1 MVPRLAATLLA
12 VMYGGF
18 ALILHLPRVVAAP
31 EARIE
36 WTMLFIAVSLAG
48 AAWAVRPARQGA

>member
-1 MVPRLAATLLA
+1 
-12 VMYGGF
+12 
-18 ALILHLPRVVAAP
+18 VVAAP